1 MPSINAMVNGVHLKI
16 PQKKQNNAS
25 ALSMRERLYSTE
37 EMRETPLPF
46 LDLTGGFGTRK
57 VSMSVK
63 AKASARNLG
72 DMPQAQS
79 AIRDSHIFED
89 DLISPDGGDDFL
101 LFEILRTT
109 FIQKNYAEAAFELE
123 RFLNKNNSPA
133 VENRARFY
141 LGEAYY
147 FMADYQTASKNFIMV
162 YDIFP
167 SAARKWL
174 VSSLDMMQLEEASEN
189 IPSGM

>member
-1 MPSINAMVNGVHLKI
+1 
-16 PQKKQNNAS
+16 
-25 ALSMRERLYSTE
+25 
-37 EMRETPLPF
+37 
-46 LDLTGGFGTRK
+46 
-57 VSMSVK
+57 MSVK

-109 FIQKNYAEAAFELE
+109 FIQKNYAEAASELE

>member
-1 MPSINAMVNGVHLKI
+1 M
-16 PQKKQNNAS
+16 
-25 ALSMRERLYSTE
+25 
-37 EMRETPLPF
+37 
-46 LDLTGGFGTRK
+46 
-57 VSMSVK
+57 
-63 AKASARNLG
+63 
-72 DMPQAQS
+72 
-79 AIRDSHIFED
+79 
-89 DLISPDGGDDFL
+89 
-101 LFEILRTT
+101 
-109 FIQKNYAEAAFELE
+109 ELE

-167 SAARKWL
+167 SVARKWL
-174 VSSLDMMQLEEASEN
+174 VSSLDMMQLEEVSE